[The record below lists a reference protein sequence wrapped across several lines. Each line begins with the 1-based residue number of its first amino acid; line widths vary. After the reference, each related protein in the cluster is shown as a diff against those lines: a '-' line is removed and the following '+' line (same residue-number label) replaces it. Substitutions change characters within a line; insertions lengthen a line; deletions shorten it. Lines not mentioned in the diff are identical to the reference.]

1 MVSRNIDRKWGAIAG
16 VMIVAGAL
24 VGCSSPQLPPDRVRM
39 NFQVSTDSQGTY
51 DVPSHLPDGN
61 RGDLIASA
69 SQGADMGLGASDRV
83 TLLYR
88 SVNSRGQD
96 VVVSGVLLIP
106 QGDVPAGGWP
116 LISWA
121 HGTVGIAD
129 RCAPSHSP
137 TMGGEFNG
145 EYVKSLLHAGY
156 AVAATDYIG
165 LGTPGDHTYM
175 GSIDQGN
182 AVADVVPAARQIY
195 PHLSENWF
203 VIGHSQGGAA
213 ALSATRAGVEGQL
226 PHGLKAVIAIGPGN
240 SAESALQAVID
251 GTDTDPFAPALD
263 LFVLI
268 GAAAADQNI
277 HLEQILSPQGQ
288 QIVDKVR
295 NSTCLADLL
304 NNTRNLPGA
313 DIFLHDSRTIAE
325 LSKRLGIYGN
335 PDNGPTNGPVLIIT
349 GDADTIVPTAGT
361 LKLIDS
367 LRRKGSEIDELI
379 LPGQGH
385 IQPLYD
391 SFCEQ
396 QRFLAAHSGPP
407 APQTCPRR

>member
-1 MVSRNIDRKWGAIAG
+1 M
-16 VMIVAGAL
+16 
-24 VGCSSPQLPPDRVRM
+24 
-39 NFQVSTDSQGTY
+39 
-51 DVPSHLPDGN
+51 
-61 RGDLIASA
+61 
-69 SQGADMGLGASDRV
+69 
-83 TLLYR
+83 
-88 SVNSRGQD
+88 
-96 VVVSGVLLIP
+96 
-106 QGDVPAGGWP
+106 
-116 LISWA
+116 
-121 HGTVGIAD
+121 
-129 RCAPSHSP
+129 
-137 TMGGEFNG
+137 
-145 EYVKSLLHAGY
+145 KSLLHAGY
-156 AVAATDYIG
+156 AVTATDYIG

-182 AVADVVPAARQIY
+182 AVADIVPAARQIY
-195 PHLSENWF
+195 PSLSENWF

-213 ALSATRAGVEGQL
+213 ALSATRAGVSGQR
-226 PHGLKAVIAIGPGN
+226 PSGLKAVIAIGPGN
-240 SAESALQAVID
+240 STESALQAVID

-288 QIVDKVR
+288 KIVDKLR

-325 LSKRLGIYGN
+325 LSQRLGIYGN
-335 PDNGPTNGPVLIIT
+335 PDNRPTNGPVLIVT

-361 LKLIDS
+361 LKLIDN
-367 LRRKGSEIDELI
+367 LRRQGSEIDDLV

-396 QRFLAAHSGPP
+396 QRFLAAHGGLP
-407 APQTCPRR
+407 APQTCPQR

>member
-1 MVSRNIDRKWGAIAG
+1 
-16 VMIVAGAL
+16 
-24 VGCSSPQLPPDRVRM
+24 M
-39 NFQVSTDSQGTY
+39 NFQVSADPQGTY
-51 DVPSHLPDGN
+51 EVPSHLPDGT

-69 SQGADMGLGASDRV
+69 NQGSDVGLGASNRV

-88 SVNSRGQD
+88 SVNSRGED

-106 QGDVPAGGWP
+106 HGDVPAGGWP
-116 LISWA
+116 MISWA

-145 EYVKSLLHAGY
+145 EYVKLLLIAGY

-175 GSIDQGN
+175 GAIDQGN
-182 AVADVVPAARQIY
+182 AVADIVPAVRQVH

-213 ALSATRAGVEGQL
+213 ALSATRAGVVKGQR
-226 PHGLKAVIAIGPGN
+226 PSGLKAVIAIGPGN

-251 GTDTDPFAPALD
+251 GTDADPFAPALD

-277 HLEQILSPQGQ
+277 HLKEILSPKGQ
-288 QIVDKVR
+288 KIMDEVR
-295 NSTCLADLL
+295 NKTCLADLL
-304 NNTRNLPGA
+304 NNTRNLPGS
-313 DIFLHDSRTIAE
+313 DIFLHDSRSIAD
-325 LSKRLGIYGN
+325 LSQRLRIYGN

-349 GDADTIVPTAGT
+349 GDVDTIVPTAGT
-361 LKLIDS
+361 VKLIDS
-367 LRRKGSEIDELI
+367 LRQQGSEIDDLV
-379 LPGQGH
+379 LRGQGH

-396 QRFLAAHSGPP
+396 QQFLAAHDGPP
-407 APQTCPRR
+407 APQTCPKR